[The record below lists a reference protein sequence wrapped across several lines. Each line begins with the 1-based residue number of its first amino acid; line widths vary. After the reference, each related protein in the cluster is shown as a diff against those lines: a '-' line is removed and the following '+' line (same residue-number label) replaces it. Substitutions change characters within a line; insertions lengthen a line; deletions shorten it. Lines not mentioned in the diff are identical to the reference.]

1 MQVQKINFS
10 NIQPKNNQKKSLPS
24 QNSTITST
32 FVQGGGLMFP
42 TTLQYPA
49 FTGGYS
55 LDLASTIKNL
65 DKLAQK
71 KSDVYPPQIRE
82 WAGIILEQGNEAKET
97 LINIHKKFY
106 ESLKDCIS
114 LDTVKTKFPEFKDVI
129 PSSQIKYQEGSFF
142 DDFHQGKLEYFDKE
156 EDLSLQLI
164 KLYWGEG
171 FSINDLRKYT
181 EGKDISYAIRKL
193 NIPLTDPTYGKILKL
208 SDPQYNERLTR
219 EMTSKR
225 MEALDRKAQQATG
238 EPVYIKRGPLSEAH
252 RRHISEGLNRYYEN
266 NPEAIY
272 NLSERQRQFYIDNP
286 EKAKILSRVTTKA
299 WYIFGAD
306 RIKSAMSAY
315 MKKNGIH
322 TFNISKLEDPI
333 KFTKEESKMMKKF
346 WADNDWAKKSFSKNM
361 SYAWKK
367 VKEEQNIVYNIR
379 VAPQNWITKMIEWGR
394 KNGIELK
401 EQDFTARFGPN
412 NPANSY
418 KNPILSLYTRAFVDT
433 LPGGSTMMANTYF
446 LALLNVNRK
455 ISKMDLSKTDKKTRE
470 LCTIIKQTIKNNLFE
485 HPDLPFEVNQFKV
498 LDANEVQNIF
508 GLLRL
513 KCYEE
518 FMPNLSAI
526 FEKNMDKAYDYVSK
540 NYKAGHPIKMN
551 PSGID
556 L

>member
-1 MQVQKINFS
+1 MQINKITLINIHPVLKTQKNETTSVNNNPVQTSK
-10 NIQPKNNQKKSLPS
+10 LPAL
-24 QNSTITST
+24 TSA
-32 FVQGGGLMFP
+32 
-42 TTLQYPA
+42 QYLA

-71 KSDVYPPQIRE
+71 KSNVYPPQIRE
-82 WAGIILEQGNEAKET
+82 WAGIILEEGNKAKET
-97 LINIHKKFY
+97 LIDIHKKFY
-106 ESLKDCIS
+106 ESLKDCFT
-114 LDTVKTKFPEFKDVI
+114 LEEAKKKFPEFKDVI
-129 PSSQIKYQEGSFF
+129 PSSGVKFQDGSFL
-142 DDFHQGKLEYFDKE
+142 DDAANGRLEYFDTE
-156 EDLSLQLI
+156 EDLSLQLL

-171 FSINDLRKYT
+171 FSINDLRRYSG
-181 EGKDISYAIRKL
+181 GKDISYAMKKL
-193 NIPLTDPTYGKILKL
+193 NIPLAEPTYGKILKL
-208 SDPQYNERLTR
+208 SDPEYNERLTR
-219 EMTSKR
+219 EMTAKR
-225 MEALDRKAQQATG
+225 MEALDRKAQEATG
-238 EPVYIKRGPLSEAH
+238 EPVYIKRGPLSEEH

-379 VAPQNWITKMIEWGR
+379 VAPKNWITKMIEWGR

-401 EQDFTARFGPN
+401 EQDFTARFDPN
-412 NPANSY
+412 NPDNSY

-455 ISKMDLSKTDKKTRE
+455 ISSMDLSKTDKKTRE

-551 PSGID
+551 PYGID

>member
-1 MQVQKINFS
+1 MQINKITLI
-10 NIQPKNNQKKSLPS
+10 NIYPVLKTQKKETTSVNNNPVQTSKLPAL
-24 QNSTITST
+24 TSA
-32 FVQGGGLMFP
+32 
-42 TTLQYPA
+42 QYLA

-71 KSDVYPPQIRE
+71 KSNVYPPQIRE
-82 WAGIILEQGNEAKET
+82 WAGIILEEGNKAKET
-97 LINIHKKFY
+97 LIDIHKKFY
-106 ESLKDCIS
+106 ESLKDCFT
-114 LDTVKTKFPEFKDVI
+114 LEEAKKKFPEFKDVI
-129 PSSQIKYQEGSFF
+129 PASGVKFQDGSFL
-142 DDFHQGKLEYFDKE
+142 DDAANGRLEYFDTE
-156 EDLSLQLI
+156 EDLSLQLL

-171 FSINDLRKYT
+171 FSINDLRRYSG
-181 EGKDISYAIRKL
+181 GKDISYAMKKL
-193 NIPLTDPTYGKILKL
+193 NIPLAEPTYGKILKL
-208 SDPQYNERLTR
+208 SDPEYNERLTR
-219 EMTSKR
+219 EMTAKR
-225 MEALDRKAQQATG
+225 MEALDRKAQEATG
-238 EPVYIKRGPLSEAH
+238 EPVYIKRGPLSEEH

-379 VAPQNWITKMIEWGR
+379 VAPKNWITKMIEWGR

-401 EQDFTARFGPN
+401 EQDFTARFDPN
-412 NPANSY
+412 NPDNSY

-455 ISKMDLSKTDKKTRE
+455 ISSMDLSKTDKKTRE

-551 PSGID
+551 PYGID

>member
-1 MQVQKINFS
+1 MQINKITLI
-10 NIQPKNNQKKSLPS
+10 NIHPVLKTQKKETTSVNNNPVQTSKLPAL
-24 QNSTITST
+24 TSA
-32 FVQGGGLMFP
+32 
-42 TTLQYPA
+42 QYLA

-71 KSDVYPPQIRE
+71 KSNVYPPQIRE
-82 WAGIILEQGNEAKET
+82 WAGIILEEGNKAKET
-97 LINIHKKFY
+97 LIDIHKKFY
-106 ESLKDCIS
+106 ESLKDCFT
-114 LDTVKTKFPEFKDVI
+114 LEEAKKKFPEFKDVI
-129 PSSQIKYQEGSFF
+129 PSSGVKFQDGSFL
-142 DDFHQGKLEYFDKE
+142 DDAANGRLEYFDTE
-156 EDLSLQLI
+156 EDLSLQLL

-171 FSINDLRKYT
+171 FSINDLRRYSG
-181 EGKDISYAIRKL
+181 GKDISYAMKKL
-193 NIPLTDPTYGKILKL
+193 NIPLAEPTYGKILKL
-208 SDPQYNERLTR
+208 SDPEYNERLTR
-219 EMTSKR
+219 EMTAKR
-225 MEALDRKAQQATG
+225 MEALDRKAQEATG
-238 EPVYIKRGPLSEAH
+238 EPVYIKRGPLSEEH

-379 VAPQNWITKMIEWGR
+379 VAPKNWITKMIEWGR

-401 EQDFTARFGPN
+401 EQDFTARFDPN
-412 NPANSY
+412 NPDNSY

-455 ISKMDLSKTDKKTRE
+455 ISSMDLSKTDKKTRE

-485 HPDLPFEVNQFKV
+485 HPNLPFEVNQFKV

-551 PSGID
+551 PYGID

>member
-1 MQVQKINFS
+1 MQINKITLINIHPVLKTQKNETTSVNNNPVQTSK
-10 NIQPKNNQKKSLPS
+10 LPVL
-24 QNSTITST
+24 TSA
-32 FVQGGGLMFP
+32 
-42 TTLQYPA
+42 QYLA

-71 KSDVYPPQIRE
+71 KSNVYPPQIRE
-82 WAGIILEQGNEAKET
+82 WAGIILEEGNKAKET
-97 LINIHKKFY
+97 LIDIHKKFY
-106 ESLKDCIS
+106 ESLKDCFT
-114 LDTVKTKFPEFKDVI
+114 LEEAKKKFPEFKDVI
-129 PSSQIKYQEGSFF
+129 PSSGVKFQDGSFL
-142 DDFHQGKLEYFDKE
+142 DDAANGRLEYFDTE
-156 EDLSLQLI
+156 EDLSLQLL
-164 KLYWGEG
+164 KLYWAEG
-171 FSINDLRKYT
+171 FSINDLRRYSG
-181 EGKDISYAIRKL
+181 GKDISYAMKKL
-193 NIPLTDPTYGKILKL
+193 NIPLAEPTYGKILKL
-208 SDPQYNERLTR
+208 SDPEYNERLTR
-219 EMTSKR
+219 EMTAKR
-225 MEALDRKAQQATG
+225 MEALDRKAQEATG
-238 EPVYIKRGPLSEAH
+238 EPVYIKRGPLSEEH

-272 NLSERQRQFYIDNP
+272 NLSERQCQFYIDNP

-306 RIKSAMSAY
+306 RIKSAMSDY

-379 VAPQNWITKMIEWGR
+379 VAPKNWITKMIEWGR

-401 EQDFTARFGPN
+401 EQDFTARFDPN
-412 NPANSY
+412 NPDNSY

-455 ISKMDLSKTDKKTRE
+455 ISSMDLSKTDKKTRE

-551 PSGID
+551 PYGID

>member
-1 MQVQKINFS
+1 MQINKITLI
-10 NIQPKNNQKKSLPS
+10 NIHPVLKTQKKETTSVNNNPVQTSKLPAL
-24 QNSTITST
+24 TSA
-32 FVQGGGLMFP
+32 
-42 TTLQYPA
+42 QYLA

-71 KSDVYPPQIRE
+71 KSNVYPPQIRE
-82 WAGIILEQGNEAKET
+82 WAGIILEEGNKAKET
-97 LINIHKKFY
+97 LIDIHKKFY
-106 ESLKDCIS
+106 ESLKDCFT
-114 LDTVKTKFPEFKDVI
+114 LEEAKKKFPEFKDVI
-129 PSSQIKYQEGSFF
+129 PSSGVKFQDGSFL
-142 DDFHQGKLEYFDKE
+142 DDAANGRLEYFDTE
-156 EDLSLQLI
+156 EDLSLQLL

-171 FSINDLRKYT
+171 FSINDLRRYSG
-181 EGKDISYAIRKL
+181 GKDISYAMKKL
-193 NIPLTDPTYGKILKL
+193 NIPLAEPTYGKILKL
-208 SDPQYNERLTR
+208 SDPEYNERLTR
-219 EMTSKR
+219 EMTAKR
-225 MEALDRKAQQATG
+225 MEALDRKAQEATG
-238 EPVYIKRGPLSEAH
+238 EPVYIKRGPLSEEH

-379 VAPQNWITKMIEWGR
+379 VAPKNWITKMIEWGR

-401 EQDFTARFGPN
+401 EQYFTARFDPN
-412 NPANSY
+412 NPDNSY

-455 ISKMDLSKTDKKTRE
+455 ISSMDLSKTDKKTRE

-551 PSGID
+551 PYGID

>member
-1 MQVQKINFS
+1 MQINKITLINIHPVLKTQKNETTSVNNNPVQTSK
-10 NIQPKNNQKKSLPS
+10 LPAL
-24 QNSTITST
+24 TSA
-32 FVQGGGLMFP
+32 
-42 TTLQYPA
+42 QYLA

-71 KSDVYPPQIRE
+71 KSNVYPPQIRE
-82 WAGIILEQGNEAKET
+82 WAGIILEEGNKAKET
-97 LINIHKKFY
+97 LIDIHKKFY
-106 ESLKDCIS
+106 ESLKDCFT
-114 LDTVKTKFPEFKDVI
+114 LEEAKKKFPEFKDVI
-129 PSSQIKYQEGSFF
+129 PSSGVKFQDGSFL
-142 DDFHQGKLEYFDKE
+142 DDAANGRLEYFDTE
-156 EDLSLQLI
+156 EDLSLQLL

-171 FSINDLRKYT
+171 FSINDLRRYSG
-181 EGKDISYAIRKL
+181 GKDISYAMKKL
-193 NIPLTDPTYGKILKL
+193 NIPLAEPTYGKILKL
-208 SDPQYNERLTR
+208 SDPEYNERLTR
-219 EMTSKR
+219 EMTAKR
-225 MEALDRKAQQATG
+225 MEALDRKAQEATG
-238 EPVYIKRGPLSEAH
+238 EPIYIKRGPLSEEH

-379 VAPQNWITKMIEWGR
+379 VAPKNWITKMIEWGR

-401 EQDFTARFGPN
+401 EQDFTARFDPN
-412 NPANSY
+412 NPDNSY

-455 ISKMDLSKTDKKTRE
+455 ISSMDLSKTDKKTRE

-551 PSGID
+551 PYGID